1 MDAPLDTT
9 TEIETPEHVRF
20 RHAVAGPVRRAFA
33 YLIDLLIRGVVILVL
48 MFLAGLG
55 GLLSGGSWA
64 AASQGLLLLVLFVIE
79 WGTFVLFETLMNG
92 RTPGKA
98 IFRLRVVTSTGHPL
112 QLTHSVLRNLLRAAD
127 FLPLGYALGLVVMAR
142 DGQFRRLGDLV
153 AGTMVV
159 VEERYL
165 VEGPVRIEPAPTKGE
180 LRALPELVPLAAGEL
195 DAIELLLRRS
205 RTLPSARERELAE
218 LVAPIFASRLGVA
231 RVDDPHRFLALLYHR
246 ARGSTEG

>member
-20 RHAVAGPVRRAFA
+20 RHVVAGPVRRAFA
-33 YLIDLLIRGVVILVL
+33 YLIDLLIRGGVIIALL
-48 MFLAGLG
+48 LLAGLG
-55 GLLSGGSWA
+55 GLLSGDSWA
-64 AASQGLLLLVLFVIE
+64 AASQGLLLLVMFVIE

-98 IFRLRVVTSTGHPL
+98 ILGLRVVTSTGHPL

-127 FLPLGYALGLVVMAR
+127 FLPVGYALGLVVMAR
-142 DGQFRRLGDLV
+142 DGRFRRLGDLV

-159 VEERYL
+159 VEQRQL
-165 VEGPVRIEPAPTKGE
+165 VEGPVRIEPPPTPSELKGI
-180 LRALPELVPLAAGEL
+180 PELVPLAAREL

-218 LVAPIFASRLGVA
+218 LVAPVFASRLGVA

-246 ARGSTEG
+246 ARGSAAS